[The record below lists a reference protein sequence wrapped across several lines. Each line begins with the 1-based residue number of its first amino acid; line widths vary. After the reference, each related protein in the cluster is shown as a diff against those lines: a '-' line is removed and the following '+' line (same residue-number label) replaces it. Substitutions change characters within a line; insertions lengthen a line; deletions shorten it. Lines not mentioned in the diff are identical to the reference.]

1 MIQNLANMYAEE
13 RQLWI
18 VERAR
23 SVGRVEVAAL
33 AEELSVTTETVR
45 RDLTTLERHALLRRV
60 HGGATPR
67 ERLGFEPA
75 LAARDSVLTAEK
87 ERIARSALAELPD
100 EGTILLDAGTRT
112 ARLADILPS
121 DRELVVLTNALP
133 IAMSL
138 SVRPNITVLMIGGK
152 VRGRTQAA
160 VAAWALQALADS
172 YVDVAFIGTNGITI
186 ERGLTTPDTTESA
199 VKRAMIRAARRTVV
213 LADHTKVG
221 QDHLSRFAS
230 LDEIDT
236 LITDTGL
243 DAQVA
248 DELRALGPKVL
259 LARGVRVDPGGK
271 GINVSRA
278 LAANNHATRAV
289 VTLGGAEGEHLV
301 ALLRDTGIEI
311 VAV

>member
-1 MIQNLANMYAEE
+1 MTQDVTNMYAEE

-23 SVGRVEVAAL
+23 DRGRVEVAAL
-33 AEELSVTTETVR
+33 ADELKVTTETVR

-60 HGGATPR
+60 HGGAIPI

-87 ERIARSALAELPD
+87 ERIARLALAEIPD
-100 EGTILLDAGTRT
+100 EGSILLDAGTTT
-112 ARLADILPS
+112 ARLADVLPT

-160 VAAWALQALADS
+160 VDAWALQALADS
-172 YVDVAFIGTNGITI
+172 YVDVAFIGTNGITT

-221 QDHLSRFAS
+221 QDHLSRFAT

-236 LITDTGL
+236 LITDSGL
-243 DAQVA
+243 DAQLA
-248 DELRALGPKVL
+248 EELRGQGPKVV
-259 LARGVRVDPGGK
+259 LA
-271 GINVSRA
+271 
-278 LAANNHATRAV
+278 
-289 VTLGGAEGEHLV
+289 
-301 ALLRDTGIEI
+301 
-311 VAV
+311 

>member
-1 MIQNLANMYAEE
+1 
-13 RQLWI
+13 
-18 VERAR
+18 
-23 SVGRVEVAAL
+23 VEVAAL

-60 HGGATPR
+60 HGGAIPI

-87 ERIARSALAELPD
+87 ERIARLALAELPD
-100 EGTILLDAGTRT
+100 EGTILLDAGTTT

-160 VAAWALQALADS
+160 VDAWALQALADS

-221 QDHLSRFAS
+221 QDHLSRFAT

-236 LITDTGL
+236 LITDSGL
-243 DAQVA
+243 DAQLA
-248 DELRALGPKVL
+248 EELRGQGPRVVL
-259 LARGVRVDPGGK
+259 A
-271 GINVSRA
+271 
-278 LAANNHATRAV
+278 
-289 VTLGGAEGEHLV
+289 
-301 ALLRDTGIEI
+301 
-311 VAV
+311 

>member
-1 MIQNLANMYAEE
+1 MTQTLANMYAEE

-23 SVGRVEVAAL
+23 AVGRVEVSAL
-33 AEELSVTTETVR
+33 AEELGVTTETVR

-60 HGGATPR
+60 HGGAIPI

-87 ERIARSALAELPD
+87 ERIARLALAELPD
-100 EGTILLDAGTRT
+100 EGSILLDAGTTT
-112 ARLADILPS
+112 ARLADILPT

-138 SVRPNITVLMIGGK
+138 SVRPNITVLLIGGK

-160 VAAWALQALADS
+160 VDAWALQALADS
-172 YVDVAFIGTNGITI
+172 YVDVAFIGTNGITT

-221 QDHLSRFAS
+221 QDHLSRFAT

-236 LITDTGL
+236 IITDSGL
-243 DAQVA
+243 DAQLA
-248 DELRALGPKVL
+248 EEIRGQGPRVVL
-259 LARGVRVDPGGK
+259 A
-271 GINVSRA
+271 
-278 LAANNHATRAV
+278 
-289 VTLGGAEGEHLV
+289 
-301 ALLRDTGIEI
+301 
-311 VAV
+311 

>member
-1 MIQNLANMYAEE
+1 MYAEE
-13 RQLWI
+13 RQRWI

-23 SVGRVEVAAL
+23 AGGRVEVAAI
-33 AEELSVTTETVR
+33 AEELGVTTETVR

-60 HGGATPR
+60 HGGAIPI

-87 ERIARSALAELPD
+87 ERIARMALAELPD
-100 EGTILLDAGTRT
+100 EGSILLDAGTTT
-112 ARLADILPS
+112 ARLADALPA

-138 SVRPNITVLMIGGK
+138 SVRPNITVLMVGGR

-160 VAAWALQALADS
+160 VDAWALQALADS
-172 YVDVAFIGTNGITI
+172 YVDVAFIGTNGVTA

-213 LADHTKVG
+213 LADHTKFG
-221 QDHLSRFAS
+221 QDHLSRFAA

-236 LITDTGL
+236 LITDSSL
-243 DAQVA
+243 DGQVA
-248 DELRALGPKVL
+248 DDIRAQGPKVL
-259 LARGVRVDPGGK
+259 LA
-271 GINVSRA
+271 
-278 LAANNHATRAV
+278 
-289 VTLGGAEGEHLV
+289 
-301 ALLRDTGIEI
+301 
-311 VAV
+311 

>member
-1 MIQNLANMYAEE
+1 MKQDTANMYAEE
-13 RQLWI
+13 RQRWI

-23 SVGRVEVAAL
+23 ASGRVEVAAI
-33 AEELSVTTETVR
+33 AEELGVTTETVR
-45 RDLTTLERHALLRRV
+45 RDLTSLERHALLRRV
-60 HGGATPR
+60 HGGAIPI

-87 ERIARSALAELPD
+87 ERIARLALAELPD
-100 EGTILLDAGTRT
+100 EGTILLDAGTTT
-112 ARLADILPS
+112 ARLADALPA

-138 SVRPNITVLMIGGK
+138 SVRPNITVLILGGR

-160 VAAWALQALADS
+160 VDAWALQVLADS
-172 YVDVAFIGTNGITI
+172 YVDVAFIGANGISP

-221 QDHLSRFAS
+221 QDHLSRFAT

-236 LITDTGL
+236 LITDSGL

-248 DELRALGPKVL
+248 DELRAQGPKVL
-259 LARGVRVDPGGK
+259 LA
-271 GINVSRA
+271 
-278 LAANNHATRAV
+278 
-289 VTLGGAEGEHLV
+289 
-301 ALLRDTGIEI
+301 
-311 VAV
+311 

>member
-1 MIQNLANMYAEE
+1 MYAEE
-13 RQLWI
+13 RQRLI

-23 SVGRVEVAAL
+23 ESGRVEVAAL
-33 AEELSVTTETVR
+33 ADELGVTTETVR

-60 HGGATPR
+60 HGGAIPI

-75 LAARDSVLTAEK
+75 LAARDSVLTLEK
-87 ERIARSALAELPD
+87 ERIARLALAELPD
-100 EGTILLDAGTRT
+100 EGTILLDAGTTT
-112 ARLADILPS
+112 ARLAASLPT

-138 SVRPNITVLMIGGK
+138 SVRPNITVLMLGGR

-160 VAAWALQALADS
+160 VDAWALQALADS
-172 YVDVAFIGTNGITI
+172 YVDVAFIGTNGISP

-199 VKRAMIRAARRTVV
+199 VKRAMIRAARRSVV

-221 QDHLSRFAS
+221 QDHLSRFAA

-236 LITDTGL
+236 LITDSGL

-248 DELRALGPKVL
+248 DELRAQGPRVL
-259 LARGVRVDPGGK
+259 LA
-271 GINVSRA
+271 
-278 LAANNHATRAV
+278 
-289 VTLGGAEGEHLV
+289 
-301 ALLRDTGIEI
+301 
-311 VAV
+311 